1 MSGERNYAGFIQFE
15 QFLEKLAYFVDF
27 ILKNADISRKYD
39 DIIQYQN
46 VFLMLKVK
54 RRYLPNFRVI
64 G

>member
-1 MSGERNYAGFIQFE
+1 MTDEKNYAGFIQFE
-15 QFLEKLAYFVDF
+15 QFFEKLAYFVD
-27 ILKNADISRKYD
+27 IIHKNADISRKYD

>member
-1 MSGERNYAGFIQFE
+1 MTGERNYAGFIQFE

-46 VFLMLKVK
+46 VF
-54 RRYLPNFRVI
+54 
-64 G
+64 